1 MNTVKIL
8 ASIVIV
14 ILLLCGGALWWLAG
28 GSLNEFVKQQIE
40 TVGTQVTK
48 QNVTVQAV
56 DIQLTQGAGS
66 ILGLNLA
73 NPSQYKA
80 THAFTLG
87 EVTLDINLK
96 SLTSSP
102 IVIDAIVIK
111 DPKFFAELTSD
122 GNSNIQDLI
131 DAIDNTSKSE
141 ATTTTPEQASS
152 GEETKLSVS
161 KIVLEGT
168 ELMVD
173 LSALGNKAHQAVIP
187 SIHLRGVGGEQGLP
201 ASQLGTA
208 IVKQALSELWS
219 EAKKVQKEK
228 LMDEAKQSI
237 TDKVQKKLTDI
248 FK

>member
-1 MNTVKIL
+1 MKIL

-14 ILLLCGGALWWLAG
+14 VLLLCGGALWWLAG
-28 GSLNEFVKQQIE
+28 GSLNEFVKNQIE
-40 TVGTQVTK
+40 TIGTEATGQS
-48 QNVTVQAV
+48 VTVQAV
-56 DIQLTQGAGS
+56 DIKLTKGAGS

-73 NPSQYKA
+73 NPSQYKES
-80 THAFTLG
+80 HAFTLG
-87 EVTLDINLK
+87 EVTLDISLK

-102 IVIDAIVIK
+102 IVIDAIIIK
-111 DPKFFAELTSD
+111 DPKFFAELTSE

-131 DAIDNTSKSE
+131 DNLDNKSKSE
-141 ATTTTPEQASS
+141 ATAPSSEQASS
-152 GEETKLSVS
+152 GEETKISVS

-173 LSALGNKAHQAVIP
+173 LSALGNKPHQVVIP
-187 SIHLRGVGGEQGLP
+187 SIHLRGVGGEKGLP
-201 ASQLGTA
+201 ASQLGIA
-208 IVKQALSELWS
+208 IAKKALSEMWS

-237 TDKVQKKLTDI
+237 TDKVQKKLTDL

>member
-1 MNTVKIL
+1 VKIL

-14 ILLLCGGALWWLAG
+14 VLLLCGGALWWLAG
-28 GSLNEFVKQQIE
+28 GSLNEFVKNQIQSI
-40 TVGTQVTK
+40 GTEVTG
-48 QNVTVQAV
+48 QSVTVDTV
-56 DIQLTQGAGS
+56 DIKLTKGAGS

-80 THAFTLG
+80 ANAFTLG
-87 EVTLDINLK
+87 EVTLDISLK

-111 DPKFFAELTSD
+111 DPKFFAELTSE
-122 GNSNIQDLI
+122 GSSNIQDLI
-131 DAIDNTSKSE
+131 ATLDSKSSGE
-141 ATTTTPEQASS
+141 ATAPSSEQASS
-152 GEETKLSVS
+152 GEETMLSVS

-168 ELMVD
+168 ELTVD

-187 SIHLRGVGGEQGLP
+187 SIHLRGVGGEKGLP
-201 ASQLGTA
+201 ASQLGTVIA
-208 IVKQALSELWS
+208 KQALSEMWS

-237 TDKVQKKLTDI
+237 TEKVQKKLTDI